1 MKLTKRTSILLTTV
15 LIGSILGGCANAG
28 TSAGAGTSAN
38 AETPSSAETSVQPQ
52 PEEVF
57 DEPSVDS
64 IKVGTLEGGAS
75 VHDPSI
81 VVGEDGT
88 YYIFGSHMAAAKSTN
103 LRDWTSFADG
113 VGGRN
118 PLFSNLFEG
127 DEYPAFSYVGKNSD
141 GWYSVWAPDVVYNK
155 AMQKYVMY
163 FCTTSSYIMS
173 NLCFAIADE
182 PEGPYEYQDTIL
194 YSGFIKSNV
203 RQTDFLDYVD
213 KSELDGYTKSG
224 LGFNNQFWPNCIDP
238 TVFYDKEGKLWMTYG
253 SWSGGIFLLE
263 IDEETGYPIHP
274 EKDEA
279 NQVDPY
285 YGRRLV
291 GGYHQSIEGPYIIYD
306 EATDYYYL
314 FVSYGSLTSEGGY
327 QIRLFRAKDVEG
339 PYTDAAGQTC
349 TMVDSTNS
357 EYNKDYGLKMMG
369 NYKFPSLETAYMAPG
384 HNSAFIDRDGKMYVV
399 YHQRFDDGK
408 EYHQPRVHQLFAN
421 QNGWLVAA
429 PFAVSGETLK
439 ADGYSAADI
448 AGTYYV
454 VNHGTDISAKI
465 PKTEVFAF
473 YSDGT
478 IYADRDTGKVQ
489 AGTYTLE
496 EGTPYMTVTIGGEA
510 FFGVMV
516 EMTDEAGNA
525 VMCFTGASNQN
536 ETLWGVHY
544 TK

>member
-1 MKLTKRTSILLTTV
+1 MRRYQVISILLVPV
-15 LIGSILGGCANAG
+15 LIGSILGGCTG
-28 TSAGAGTSAN
+28 AGAAVQTQPEKADTV
-38 AETPSSAETSVQPQ
+38 AEEETAPEQTI

-64 IKVGTLEGGAS
+64 IKVGTLKGGAS
-75 VHDPSI
+75 VHDPSV

-88 YYIFGSHMAAAKSTN
+88 YYIFGSHMAAASSTD

-141 GWYSVWAPDVVYNK
+141 GWYSVWAPDVIYNQ
-155 AMQKYVMY
+155 AMGKYVMY
-163 FCTTSSYIMS
+163 FCTTSTYIMS
-173 NLCFAIADE
+173 SLCFATSDNI
-182 PEGPYEYQDTIL
+182 EGPYEYQDTFL

-203 RQTDFLDYVD
+203 RQTNFLDYVD
-213 KSELDGYTKSG
+213 RSELDQYTKSG
-224 LGFNNQFWPNCIDP
+224 LGFNNQYWPNCIDP
-238 TVFYDKEGKLWMTYG
+238 TAFYDKDGRMWMTYG

-274 EKDEA
+274 EKDEE

-291 GGYHQSIEGPYIIYD
+291 GGYHQSIEGPYILYD
-306 EATDYYYL
+306 AATDYYYL
-314 FVSYGSLTSEGGY
+314 FVSYGSLVSNGGY
-327 QIRLFRAKDVEG
+327 QIRLFRSKNVEG

-349 TMVDSTNS
+349 TMVDAANA
-357 EYNKDYGLKMMG
+357 EYNKDYGLKMIG
-369 NYKFPSLETAYMAPG
+369 NYQFPSLETAYMAPG
-384 HNSAFIDRDGKMYVV
+384 HNSAFTDKDGKMYIV

-421 QNGWLVAA
+421 QDGWLVAV

-439 ADGYSAADI
+439 EDGHTAADI
-448 AGTYYV
+448 AGTYYM
-454 VNHGTDISAKI
+454 VNHGMDISADI
-465 PKTEVFAF
+465 PKTEAYAF
-473 YSDGT
+473 YSDGSV
-478 IYADRDTGKVQ
+478 YAGEGDEKTQ
-489 AGTYTLE
+489 LGTYVLE
-496 EGTPYMTVTIGGEA
+496 SGTPYVTVTINDEVFA
-510 FFGVMV
+510 GVMI

-525 VMCFTGASNQN
+525 VMCFTGASDQN

-544 TK
+544 N